1 MSFSYARNIL
11 EIIYI
16 NALPIVTNIVW
27 YTWNKFFQKEYKNVG
42 LYYVIPIVIEIQ
54 ISWELSAPL
63 IGIYYSSWRYLRE
76 IKR

>member
-16 NALPIVTNIVW
+16 NVLPKVTNIVW
-27 YTWNKFFQKEYKNVG
+27 YTWKKFFQKEYKNVG

-54 ISWELSAPL
+54 IS
-63 IGIYYSSWRYLRE
+63 
-76 IKR
+76 